1 MDERIGL
8 LEALFT
14 NRAIRRF
21 RPDPIPDS
29 VISKVI
35 ESATQAP
42 NGSNQQR
49 WRFLVIRD
57 PGVRRRVGDVYRR
70 AMDELVPAEKVA
82 KDTDSVRRRVWEAGR
97 RLAKH
102 IGTEPPILILV
113 CQEGSSIPPARPVDT
128 LYATRSRGSSI
139 YPAVQN
145 LLLAARAYGL
155 GGCLTATHL
164 IYEEEIKEIL
174 GIPAHVDTFALIPL
188 GYPQDRFGPV
198 RRRPVDE
205 VIYLDRWSAPFA
217 VGFGQ

>member
-1 MDERIGL
+1 MDEQIGL
-8 LEALFT
+8 FEALYT

-70 AMDELVPAEKVA
+70 AMDELVPAETVA

-97 RLAKH
+97 RLARH
-102 IGTEPPILILV
+102 QI
-113 CQEGSSIPPARPVDT
+113 D
-128 LYATRSRGSSI
+128 
-139 YPAVQN
+139 
-145 LLLAARAYGL
+145 
-155 GGCLTATHL
+155 
-164 IYEEEIKEIL
+164 
-174 GIPAHVDTFALIPL
+174 
-188 GYPQDRFGPV
+188 
-198 RRRPVDE
+198 
-205 VIYLDRWSAPFA
+205 
-217 VGFGQ
+217 

>member
-1 MDERIGL
+1 MDEQIGL
-8 LEALFT
+8 FEALYT

-70 AMDELVPAEKVA
+70 AMDELVPAETVA

-97 RLAKH
+97 RLARH

-113 CQEGSSIPPARPVDT
+113 CQEGGSIPPARLVDT
-128 LYATRSRGSSI
+128 LYTTRSRGSSI

-164 IYEEEIKEIL
+164 IYEEEIKAIL
-174 GIPAHVDTFALIPL
+174 GIPHHVNTFALVPL
-188 GYPQDRFGPV
+188 GYPEDRFGPV

-205 VIYLDRWSAPFA
+205 VTYLDRWGEPFA
-217 VGFGQ
+217 AGDA

>member
-1 MDERIGL
+1 MDGRMGL
-8 LEALFT
+8 FETLYT

-29 VISKVI
+29 VLSTII
-35 ESATQAP
+35 EAATQAP

-70 AMDELVPAEKVA
+70 AMDELVPAETVA

-97 RLAKH
+97 RLAQH

-113 CQEGSSIPPARPVDT
+113 CQEGTSIPPARPVDT

-164 IYEEEIKEIL
+164 IYEEEIKAIL
-174 GIPAHVDTFALIPL
+174 GIPDHVNTFALVPL
-188 GYPQDRFGPV
+188 GYPEDRFGPV

-205 VIYLDRWSAPFA
+205 VTYLDRWGEPFA
-217 VGFGQ
+217 AGDA